1 MNKVEFLKELSRSL
15 ENIPEDEKNDILFDY
30 EEHFTM
36 GLEAGRTEE
45 EIAES
50 LGDPN
55 TLSKQ
60 ISVNYMIDK
69 AEEKST
75 AGNIFRAVFAS
86 VGLGFFN
93 LVFVLGPFLGLVGVL
108 IGIWATSIALTF
120 SGVALFIGTFFKP
133 LLPYI
138 INIPFSSL
146 VSIFLSIGITSLGA
160 LTVIGSYYLTMSF
173 YMLTVKYLKMNL
185 KIISNF
191 N

>member
-1 MNKVEFLKELSRSL
+1 MNKSEFLKELSRSL
-15 ENIPEDEKNDILFDY
+15 NNIPEHEKNDILFDY
-30 EEHFTM
+30 EEHFSV

-45 EIAES
+45 EIAKS

-60 ISVNYMIDK
+60 INVNYMIDK
-69 AEEKST
+69 AEQKST

-93 LVFVLGPFLGLVGVL
+93 LIFVLGPFLGLVGVL
-108 IGIWATSIALTF
+108 LGIWATSIALSF
-120 SGVALFIGTFFKP
+120 SGVALFLGTFFRS

-138 INIPFSSL
+138 VNIPFSFL
-146 VSIFLSIGITSLGA
+146 VSLFLSIGFTSLGV
-160 LTVIGSYYLTMSF
+160 LTVIGSYYLTKSF

-185 KIISNF
+185 KIISNL
-191 N
+191 